1 VWGGSAQGIVA
12 VHAWSLDEQED
23 GVLVRTAESWEGE
36 PARAQMET
44 LQGALDASLRNWLE
58 NLKRTAEDSGDLRGP
73 G

>member
-1 VWGGSAQGIVA
+1 
-12 VHAWSLDEQED
+12 
-23 GVLVRTAESWEGE
+23 
-36 PARAQMET
+36 MEA